1 MTWLIT
7 LSNVVFF
14 TSETITHKTSCKETI
29 KALFMYIII
38 HKLDLYINIAFH
50 PNNEDITILIKVKQV
65 FNLMCVCVIK
75 KTGKQ

>member
-1 MTWLIT
+1 ML
-7 LSNVVFF
+7 FF

-38 HKLDLYINIAFH
+38 HKLDLYISIAFH

-65 FNLMCVCVIK
+65 FNLISKSEDVCVSLRK
-75 KTGKQ
+75 LENSEKCV